1 MRFLSCVLIALFC
14 FHLSGCA
21 NTKLNANKLP
31 KGVVLNKAITLPVDV
46 SVAYYLPHSQLNNRF
61 YLEKWNIWVDPGKS
75 LSDGVKDGF
84 GAYFSNAKLLD
95 RTQASQYGLLID
107 IDPEWKFES
116 GKAEMIMSYR
126 VFNGSDKPIR
136 EGQKSFKA
144 DIGYLGDGLGLYN
157 AALRA
162 TQLVIVDVLN
172 TLTPSASSYPAQYA
186 MKDVSANLL
195 ANMQKPVSTG
205 TGFYINPQGQIVT
218 AAHVLKNCMVTQVNV
233 GGKSFDAA
241 VEASSTLLD
250 LAVVNT
256 GTPVEQYLPL
266 RKGTEIFLG
275 EAITNVGYP
284 LQGLLA
290 ASPNLTRGN
299 ISSREA
305 LKGAVGQ
312 FQFSA
317 PIQPGSSGGPVVSD
331 GGELLGITVS
341 TLNVTSLRES
351 GALPQNVNFALDAK
365 YAARFLDKHR
375 ISYQSVEPN
384 MKGDIRTANAA
395 ALGAVVQLNCYQ

>member
-1 MRFLSCVLIALFC
+1 MRFLSSVLIVLFC

-31 KGVVLNKAITLPVDV
+31 KGVVLNKSITLPVDV

-95 RTQASQYGLLID
+95 RTQANQYGLLID

-136 EGQKSFKA
+136 EGQKSFKT

-157 AALRA
+157 ASLRA

-172 TLTPSASSYPAQYA
+172 ALTPSASNYPAQYA

-195 ANMQKPVSTG
+195 ANMKKPVSTG

-233 GGKSFDAA
+233 GDKSFDAV

-250 LAVVNT
+250 LAVVST

-365 YAARFLDKHR
+365 YAARFLDKHH

>member
-1 MRFLSCVLIALFC
+1 MRFLSSVLIALLC

-95 RTQASQYGLLID
+95 RTQTSQYGLLID
-107 IDPEWKFES
+107 IDPEWKFDS

-172 TLTPSASSYPAQYA
+172 TLTPSASTYPAQYA

-195 ANMQKPVSTG
+195 ANMKKPVSTG

-233 GGKSFDAA
+233 GDKSFDAI

-250 LAVVNT
+250 LAVVST

>member
-233 GGKSFDAA
+233 GDKSFNAI

-250 LAVVNT
+250 LAVVST

>member
-250 LAVVNT
+250 LAVVST

-365 YAARFLDKHR
+365 YAARFLDKYR

>member
-250 LAVVNT
+250 LAVVST

-290 ASPNLTRGN
+290 ASPNLTRGY

>member
-250 LAVVNT
+250 LAVVRT
-256 GTPVEQYLPL
+256 GTPAEQYLPL

>member
-250 LAVVNT
+250 LAVVST

-375 ISYQSVEPN
+375 ISYQSVETN

>member
-31 KGVVLNKAITLPVDV
+31 KGVVLNKAIILPVDV

-250 LAVVNT
+250 LAVVST

>member
-1 MRFLSCVLIALFC
+1 MRFLSSVLIALLC

-250 LAVVNT
+250 LAVVST
-256 GTPVEQYLPL
+256 GTPAEQYLPL

>member
-136 EGQKSFKA
+136 EGQKSFQA

-250 LAVVNT
+250 LAVVST

>member
-1 MRFLSCVLIALFC
+1 MRFFSCVLIALFC

-136 EGQKSFKA
+136 EGQKSFKT

-172 TLTPSASSYPAQYA
+172 TLTPSANSYPALYA

-250 LAVVNT
+250 LAVVST

>member
-61 YLEKWNIWVDPGKS
+61 YLEKWNIWVDLGKS

-250 LAVVNT
+250 LAVVST

>member
-1 MRFLSCVLIALFC
+1 MQFLSCVLIALFC

-250 LAVVNT
+250 LAVVST

-375 ISYQSVEPN
+375 ISYQSVETN

>member
-95 RTQASQYGLLID
+95 RTKASQYGLLID

-250 LAVVNT
+250 LAVVST

>member
-250 LAVVNT
+250 LAVVST

>member
-1 MRFLSCVLIALFC
+1 M
-14 FHLSGCA
+14 
-21 NTKLNANKLP
+21 
-31 KGVVLNKAITLPVDV
+31 LNKAITLPVDV

-250 LAVVNT
+250 LAVVST

-375 ISYQSVEPN
+375 ISYQSVETK